1 MKKYVLYALGEVV
14 LITIGVLIAVNIN
27 QLVVKKQHKELR
39 CQYLEE
45 LSYTF
50 NFDMKDV
57 EENIAGFNQWN
68 PKLEQIIYA
77 IHGKKLIEL
86 DSLQDRMLTVN
97 NYLFFN
103 QRTKTKMEELKYSNV
118 DLIGNRELKSKLL
131 LYQDEQV
138 EQLLNMER
146 RYNIV
151 DEEVRQYYSINFYG
165 GKVDFEMMQED
176 IYFSSLVRQKH
187 RYNHAMRLLY
197 EQVLEK
203 QVEIKK
209 LIELEKEKNCSS

>member
-1 MKKYVLYALGEVV
+1 MKKYVLYALGEIV

-176 IYFSSLVRQKH
+176 SYFVSLVRQKH